1 MEENPISRSHLYI
14 DVANSIEQMIMS
26 EKFNVGDKLPSENE
40 LSRSFAVSRN
50 VIREALKSLKERGLI
65 EIKTGKGAYV
75 VVPKF
80 DMFNALLNR
89 INSMN
94 KVSYYDLLDLRY
106 VLETNAA
113 GLAAERANE
122 EDLVR
127 IDKLLVKM
135 EKSKSAA
142 QWAYNDIEFHV
153 AIAEATHNVLYS
165 SIMCAISDLYIRSFV
180 HTYFQHLVPGSV
192 AKHRKILDCIIAKDR
207 IGAENAAQALIEVHS
222 SQIHTMAKENPQ
234 ETE

>member
-1 MEENPISRSHLYI
+1 MDENPISRSYLYVDI
-14 DVANSIEQMIMS
+14 ANSIEQMILGD
-26 EKFNVGDKLPSENE
+26 KFNVGDKLPSENE

-50 VIREALKSLKERGLI
+50 VVREALKSLKERGLI

-94 KVSYYDLLDLRY
+94 QVSYYDLLDLRY

-113 GLAAERANE
+113 GLAAERASE
-122 EDLVR
+122 EDMR
-127 IDKLLVKM
+127 KM
-135 EKSKSAA
+135 EGFLKIMKEAKSAA
-142 QWAYNDIEFHV
+142 QWAYSDIQFHV

-165 SIMCAISDLYIRSFV
+165 SIMCAVSDLYIRSFV
-180 HTYFQHLVPGSV
+180 RTYFQHLVPSSV
-192 AKHRKILDCIIAKDR
+192 ESHRKILDCIRAKDR
-207 IGAENAAQALIEVHS
+207 AGAEAASRSLIEVHS
-222 SQIHTMAKENPQ
+222 SQLHTIEDQTKL
-234 ETE
+234 